1 MDDQRQFDFLDIVS
15 LISFAVG
22 LANYQE
28 NVNQTDV
35 QKIVNQ
41 AIANIHEHLKNQDE
55 KIDLILKEL
64 KINEIH

>member
-64 KINEIH
+64 NINEIH

>member
-1 MDDQRQFDFLDIVS
+1 MDNERQFDFLDIVS
-15 LISFAVG
+15 LVSFAIG
-22 LANYQE
+22 LANYKE
-28 NVNQTDV
+28 NVNQTDI
-35 QKIVNQ
+35 QKVVNQ